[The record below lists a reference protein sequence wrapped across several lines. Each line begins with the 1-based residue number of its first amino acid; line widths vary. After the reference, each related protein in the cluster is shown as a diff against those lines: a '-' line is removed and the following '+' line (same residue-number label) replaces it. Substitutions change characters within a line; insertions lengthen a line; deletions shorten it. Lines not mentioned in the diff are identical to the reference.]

1 MAEFKDDKEWFK
13 EAKRL
18 HQQEGLNAAQ
28 IREKIGFFEG
38 FRIDNSNSEGI
49 RKINLATKLA
59 KDTKRNSKGKVPES
73 TRQFFPE
80 DKSFK
85 TYKKSVGRDKSGI
98 NDRTRQASQDKGIQ
112 YHKGHIQ
119 SSDLGGSTTSR
130 NLRLENG
137 SNNSAHGRSSP
148 SRAALLNTGAPLD
161 WNGDAINYLD
171 PSGLPAEYSPKDKQ
185 RILNAPEDQIDEITA
200 QVDKEVWDRI
210 GQNPDARPI
219 RTNPNARIVNPPTTQ
234 NYNGLT
240 LDAFNQGTQKPR
252 PPKPD
257 LTPGGGSLKFNPNGR
272 QVGRGLAKLGV
283 AVPLVGLGIGL
294 GQAGHAASQGD
305 YVAAGHTAAALVG
318 EIPIVGDVIVESVAG
333 TGVAD
338 GTLQSNLDRVN
349 QTLYQ
354 EPKNTA
360 APTGITA
367 FDNVAQPLIKGL
379 AGQPMNL
386 KPNGGSIKF
395 NY

>member
-1 MAEFKDDKEWFK
+1 MPNFKDDKEWFK

-38 FRIDNSNSEGI
+38 FRIDNSSSVGI

-80 DKSFK
+80 DKSFE

-98 NDRTRQASQDKGIQ
+98 NSRTRQASQDRGIQ

-148 SRAALLNTGAPLD
+148 SRAALLNTGAPVD
-161 WNGDAINYLD
+161 WDGDAINYLD

-185 RILNAPEDQIDEITA
+185 RILNAPEDQIDEITE

-240 LDAFNQGTQKPR
+240 LDAFNQGTTKPR
-252 PPKPD
+252 APNTD
-257 LTPGGGSLKFNPNGR
+257 LTLGGGSIKFNPTGR
-272 QVGRGLAKLGV
+272 QVGKGLAKLGA
-283 AVPLVGLGIGL
+283 AVPLASLGIGL
-294 GQAGHAASQGD
+294 GQAAHAAQQGD
-305 YVAAGHTAAALVG
+305 YAGAAAHTAGAIVG
-318 EIPIVGDVIVESVAG
+318 EVPIFGDAIVESVSG
-333 TGVAD
+333 TGLAD
-338 GTLQSNLDRVN
+338 GTLQGNLNRIPKKG
-349 QTLYQ
+349 
-354 EPKNTA
+354 PKNTA

-386 KPNGGSIKF
+386 KPIGGSIKF
-395 NY
+395 GF